1 MTNIWSLPGATAGCL
16 LVITTCAYVKVWP
29 APPAPPRIP
38 LASCTCLHCTV
49 NAQRVPRLRAMLL
62 SEKRGAWGA
71 LYKAA
76 VIGTR
81 LHWQVSVACCLMAF
95 VILFKS
101 R

>member
-1 MTNIWSLPGATAGCL
+1 MPLSHHDVRLRQGVARSARPTAH
-16 LVITTCAYVKVWP
+16 P
-29 APPAPPRIP
+29 AGELHMPA
-38 LASCTCLHCTV
+38 LTV